1 MLLQVLDSTLLL
13 LQIPSLGRCCCNPTL
28 MQIVY
33 VWSGLERVFP
43 KRQARQFVLAWL
55 PSQTMFL
62 LQAHAELA
70 QVPKNWIYV
79 HVQVAYQL
87 LFHLFCPEKPSCFCR
102 QVSHSSFGHTCMFI
116 VPASPND
123 HPFRNRSC
131 SCQFITSNSSY

>member
-13 LQIPSLGRCCCNPTL
+13 LQIPSLRRCCCNPTL

-70 QVPKNWIYV
+70 QVPKIG
-79 HVQVAYQL
+79 
-87 LFHLFCPEKPSCFCR
+87 F
-102 QVSHSSFGHTCMFI
+102 TCT
-116 VPASPND
+116 SKSLTN
-123 HPFRNRSC
+123 SC
-131 SCQFITSNSSY
+131 STCSVDKNHAASAVKFHIKALDTRACSSYPHPQTAGLSEIDLAAANL